1 MKKLQIFMT
10 QKKKMSIKQALIIG
24 GIMLVLAAIYL
35 SVLIYNDNNPK
46 MKNAEITSL
55 DNQIIY
61 SIINRDSFTW
71 TNVSITVNDYYNC
84 GEFGDVAPEDEI
96 QLIASSCGDFITKYS
111 YFSKIKLISDQ
122 GMLEFER

>member
-1 MKKLQIFMT
+1 MT

-35 SVLIYNDNNPK
+35 SILIHNDNNPK

-55 DNQIIY
+55 DNKLIY
-61 SIINRDSFTW
+61 SITNRDSFTW
-71 TNVSITVNDYYNC
+71 TNVSIIVNDYYNC
-84 GEFGDVAPEDEI
+84 GEFGDVAPEEEI

-111 YFSKIKLISDQ
+111 YVSKIKLISDQ
-122 GMLEFER
+122 GNLEFGRP